1 MRGEECISVCLAD
14 PLMSLEALRS
24 GMADPVIRVQGRGRL
39 RADPDLTVLV
49 FQVRGRSTDYADAVE
64 RGAREVEAIRAAL
77 EARGTARTAL
87 KTTRFFAGRDEEW
100 DPKREK
106 RLFLGYAAVHGLRLE
121 IARTTDAG
129 GVLDAIAEVAPGAEI
144 QISFELSDPDG
155 FRQRLLA
162 AAVEAAR
169 RNAATI
175 AEASGVGLGPIAGI
189 EYGWSD
195 VHVASPLMYEARA
208 ARGAPVPTSFEPEA
222 VEGAE
227 SVTVTW
233 VIERGAGVTP

>member
-1 MRGEECISVCLAD
+1 
-14 PLMSLEALRS
+14 
-24 GMADPVIRVQGRGRL
+24 MADAVIRVQGRGRL
-39 RADPDLTVLV
+39 RSDPDRTVLE

-64 RGAREVEAIRAAL
+64 RAALEVEAIRAAL
-77 EARGTARTAL
+77 EAQGIARTAL
-87 KTTRFFAGRDEEW
+87 KTTRFGVGRDEEW

-121 IARTTDAG
+121 LLRTTNAG
-129 GVLDAIAEVAPGAEI
+129 GVLDAIADAAPGAAV
-144 QISFELSDPDG
+144 QISFELGDPDG

-175 AEASGVGLGPIAGI
+175 AAASGVRLGPIVGI
-189 EYGWSD
+189 EYGWTEI
-195 VHVASPLMYEARA
+195 HVASPLMYEARA
-208 ARGAPVPTSFEPEA
+208 LRGAAAPTSFEPEA
-222 VEGAE
+222 IEGEE

-233 VIERGAGVTP
+233 AIDRG